1 LQSVETAE
9 RKDLSYLR
17 DRRVLVLSGIAD
29 PSGFEREIV
38 ARGATIVEAMRFADH
53 HRFSQQEILDAIHL
67 GRQLGAEAIVT
78 TEKDAV
84 RFPKLARCD
93 VPIYFLRVDIEILSG
108 AQDFHDCIAR
118 ICFKRPPENADA
130 RKA

>member
-1 LQSVETAE
+1 
-9 RKDLSYLR
+9 
-17 DRRVLVLSGIAD
+17 
-29 PSGFEREIV
+29 
-38 ARGATIVEAMRFADH
+38 
-53 HRFSQQEILDAIHL
+53 
-67 GRQLGAEAIVT
+67 
-78 TEKDAV
+78 
-84 RFPKLARCD
+84 